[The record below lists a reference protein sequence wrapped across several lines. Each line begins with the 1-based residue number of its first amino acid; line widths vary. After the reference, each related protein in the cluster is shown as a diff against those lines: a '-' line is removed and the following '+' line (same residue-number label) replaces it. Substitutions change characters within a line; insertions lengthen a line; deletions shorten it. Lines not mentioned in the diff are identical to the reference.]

1 MKVNKNITIKNI
13 PTYILRS
20 QLGMIKI
27 ILNDYNKACKNAT
40 IAAVAGTEIINE
52 LNERGIKVS
61 NNNVLFSE
69 SYWQGEN
76 IKNEV
81 NNKNPLIGVDEYY
94 NILRKCPNISIDRR
108 RHDIKNQVDNVL
120 KSEVQKTQQE
130 QSIPKNT
137 KFQLR
142 IGWTGFF
149 KDVDKI
155 LKFFQELGFNE
166 PESQTYEYS
175 EGQEQHLLLYIFEGS
190 TEGFNMLKRS
200 VDAML
205 NIFCGENFEIGIS
218 GKKI

>member
-1 MKVNKNITIKNI
+1 MKVTIKNI

-20 QLGMIKI
+20 QLEMIKI
-27 ILNDYNKACKNAT
+27 ILNDYNSTCKNAS

-52 LNERGIKVS
+52 LNERGIKIS
-61 NNNVLFSE
+61 NKNVLFYE

-76 IKNEV
+76 IKNET
-81 NNKNPLIGVDEYY
+81 NNKNPLVGVDEYY
-94 NILRKCPNISIDRR
+94 NILRKHPNIHIDRR
-108 RHDIKNQVDNVL
+108 RQDIKNQVDVILN
-120 KSEVQKTQQE
+120 SQNESQKTQPT
-130 QSIPKNT
+130 PKNA

-149 KDVDKI
+149 KDVDKV

-166 PESQTYEYS
+166 PESQTYEYA